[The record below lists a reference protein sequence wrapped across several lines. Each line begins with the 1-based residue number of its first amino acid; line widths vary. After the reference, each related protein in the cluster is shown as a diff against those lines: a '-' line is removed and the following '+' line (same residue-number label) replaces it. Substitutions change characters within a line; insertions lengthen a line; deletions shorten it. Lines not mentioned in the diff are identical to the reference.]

1 MRTYSIC
8 LSLTCF
14 IYCLQG
20 SYRMLQKVKFPT
32 VFFLLFKFWLHWVA
46 CGILRLNLHLLQ
58 WKLGV
63 LTTGPPGKSPVSFFF
78 KGWIIFHCVY
88 FFPLFFL
95 TWTSLKHF
103 YFALVIYLFAHLFMY
118 GCTVQRVPAEFPSQG
133 SNPCPLQWKHR
144 VLTSRPPG

>member
-14 IYCLQG
+14 IYYLQG

-32 VFFLLFKFWLHWVA
+32 FFFKFFKFWLHWVA
-46 CGILRLNLHLLQ
+46 CGILGLNLYLLQ

-63 LTTGPPGKSPVSFFF
+63 LTTGPPEKSPVSFFF

-88 FFPLFFL
+88 FFPLFFFFFDVDQFK
-95 TWTSLKHF
+95 T
-103 YFALVIYLFAHLFMY
+103 YLFCFSYLFVRSFTY
-118 GCTVQRVPAEFPSQG
+118 VWLHRTACATWVPQPRIEPM
-133 SNPCPLQWKHR
+133 
-144 VLTSRPPG
+144 PPAVEAQSLNR